1 MSKNSSTQAKYYKNN
16 RERLQRNLVKEQK
29 LQYGWEQYKNLSEDE
44 KQEFVEYRKIILQ
57 NENNHVIINIR
68 NNFI

>member
-68 NNFI
+68 NNII